1 MKQRNKSTLF
11 TGMVFD
17 VEQFEIEIS
26 DKGWHTYQVIR
37 HPGGVGVLPLHDD
50 GTVTLIRQ
58 GRPAIAATLMELPAG
73 RLDPGE
79 APETCGRRE
88 LLEETG
94 LSAGQ
99 LHPLGTIHSSPGV
112 FDEIIHLFAAT
123 DLTQLQPLPEDD
135 EQIEP
140 VRLPLTEA
148 RAMARDGRISDA
160 KTIAALFRAEALCR

>member
-1 MKQRNKSTLF
+1 MNHRNNSTLF

-17 VEQFEIEIS
+17 VEQFETEIG

-58 GRPAIAATLMELPAG
+58 GRPAVATTLLELPAG
-73 RLDPGE
+73 RLNPDE
-79 APETCGRRE
+79 DPETCGRRE

-94 LSAGQ
+94 LVAGRF
-99 LHPLGTIHSSPGV
+99 HPLGFIHSSPGV
-112 FDEIIHLFAAT
+112 FDEVIHLFAAT
-123 DLTQLQPLPEDD
+123 GLSQMTALPEDD

-140 VRLPLTEA
+140 VRLPLSDA

-160 KTIAALFRAEALCR
+160 KTIAALFRTEEEYR